1 MIKESLCIA
10 SLALLIGSLMG
21 CISGISN
28 TVGEV
33 GEGVTQQPLPDY
45 IDLMGE
51 PEYGITE
58 YEEDSLD
65 VAKEEADEE

>member
-1 MIKESLCIA
+1 
-10 SLALLIGSLMG
+10 MG